1 MKRNKPLYFVLDRRE
16 SRKEKR
22 PVRTIARECN
32 KQMSVR
38 ACLKNKMYRAFWWH
52 IKQFKL
58 GNTFFPAKMFKHRAI
73 KAMQQLRKEAQ
84 CTSVI
89 F

>member
-1 MKRNKPLYFVLDRRE
+1 MKRDKPLYFVLDRKE
-16 SRKEKR
+16 SKKEKKPIR
-22 PVRTIARECN
+22 CLIGREN
-32 KQMSVR
+32 KQRGLR

-73 KAMQQLRKEAQ
+73 KAMQQLRKETQ

>member
-1 MKRNKPLYFVLDRRE
+1 MKRNKPLYFVLDRKE
-16 SRKEKR
+16 SRKEKC
-22 PVRTIARECN
+22 PVRSVAGREN
-32 KQMSVR
+32 KQRGIRM
-38 ACLKNKMYRAFWWH
+38 CQKNKMYRAFWWH

-58 GNTFFPAKMFKHRAI
+58 GNTFFPAKRNKHRAI
-73 KAMQQLRKEAQ
+73 KAMQQLRKETQ